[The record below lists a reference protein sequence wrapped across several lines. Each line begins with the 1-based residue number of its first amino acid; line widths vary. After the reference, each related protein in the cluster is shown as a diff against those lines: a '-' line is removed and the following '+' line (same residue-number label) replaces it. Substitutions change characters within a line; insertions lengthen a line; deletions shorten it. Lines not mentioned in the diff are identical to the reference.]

1 MSDDVIDRLAGIGPG
16 SGLDGVRRQ
25 RDEARRHAQ
34 ASFDGLFTPVDASGF
49 SVTERW
55 AVAAFL
61 ALLHNQGDAAAFYAE
76 GLVVRD
82 TVLARA
88 VGAEAGRAAAR
99 GPFGR
104 FPAGPLSVED
114 SAGVVHTADAAVLGV
129 LLAAALDHAHML
141 LFHPRDASPEWLQRL
156 VDAGWTTPAIVTLSQ
171 LVAFLSFQI
180 RVVAG
185 FRAMQQAA

>member
-76 GLVVRD
+76 GLAVRD

-99 GPFGR
+99 GPFG
-104 FPAGPLSVED
+104 
-114 SAGVVHTADAAVLGV
+114 
-129 LLAAALDHAHML
+129 
-141 LFHPRDASPEWLQRL
+141 RL

>member
-1 MSDDVIDRLAGIGPG
+1 MSDDVIDLLAGIEPG
-16 SGLDGVRRQ
+16 SGLDAVRRQ
-25 RDEARRHAQ
+25 REAARTHAQ
-34 ASFDGLFTPVDASGF
+34 ASFDGLFAPVDASGF

-61 ALLHNQGDAAAFYAE
+61 ALLHNQDDAAAFYAE
-76 GLVVRD
+76 GLAARDAVLAKVVR
-82 TVLARA
+82 
-88 VGAEAGRAAAR
+88 GEAGRAAAR

-104 FPAGPLSVED
+104 FPAGPLTAED
-114 SAGVVHTADAAVLGV
+114 SAGFVHRADAAVLGRR
-129 LLAAALDHAHML
+129 LAAALDHAHML
-141 LFHPRDASPEWLQRL
+141 LFHPRDAAPEWLQRL

-185 FRAMQQAA
+185 LRAMQHAA